1 MSYWVER
8 NTNRC
13 DLDIII
19 FDSLSKR
26 NYVKMNYKRC
36 VNCPI
41 GWNGMPTDAAKFPH
55 SSIPHYAYSLLLE
68 ENNSENNRLPLGLS
82 ALFSRS

>member
-1 MSYWVER
+1 MYKLSYWVER
-8 NTNRC
+8 NANRC

-36 VNCPI
+36 VTCPI
-41 GWNGMPTDAAKFPH
+41 GWNGMPTDAIYIQTTDNTLDFD
-55 SSIPHYAYSLLLE
+55 I
-68 ENNSENNRLPLGLS
+68 NIS
-82 ALFSRS
+82 ASV

>member
-1 MSYWVER
+1 MER
-8 NTNRC
+8 NANRC

-41 GWNGMPTDAAKFPH
+41 GMSTDAIYIQTTDNTLDFD
-55 SSIPHYAYSLLLE
+55 I
-68 ENNSENNRLPLGLS
+68 NIS
-82 ALFSRS
+82 ASG

>member
-1 MSYWVER
+1 MYKLSYWVER
-8 NTNRC
+8 NANRC

-41 GWNGMPTDAAKFPH
+41 GWNGMPTDAIYIQTTDNTLDFD
-55 SSIPHYAYSLLLE
+55 I
-68 ENNSENNRLPLGLS
+68 NIS
-82 ALFSRS
+82 ASV